1 MVAIRYTATCGRSFQ
16 ALIDSR
22 AALLGVELVG
32 VLADLGS
39 QGAHRFRVGQVAD
52 QQPV

>member
-16 ALIDSR
+16 ALIDSP